1 MKYTHLSASIMAIG
15 LAAATHSA
23 AASKNPEDKFG
34 KFVASVELGY
44 IMTEGNTDST
54 SIVFKADIGN
64 ETESFRNQFSFDS
77 LYKEQDEDTKEV
89 DANGKPIKK
98 TVTKEEKY
106 SASAQTNYKVNEE
119 GDAIL
124 AFASYETNRFSTFH
138 YQASIATGYNTRL
151 LDSKTGFLD
160 LSIGPGYSFDALI
173 VEVNDQ
179 NQRVT
184 NGVDENGE
192 AIKVVLKDAQGN
204 PIMGDQENRNQLI
217 WRAAATYQRKIT
229 EQIKFRS
236 AYSIEDGDFNRKSEL
251 EASITMQVNG
261 SLAVKASIK
270 NKKNSADNS
279 DDKQNRI
286 TLVYNF

>member
-1 MKYTHLSASIMAIG
+1 MKHTRLTASILAVG
-15 LAAATHSA
+15 LAATTNSV
-23 AASKNPEDKFG
+23 AASKKPNDKFG

-44 IMTEGNTDST
+44 IMTSGNTDST

-77 LYKEQDEDTKEV
+77 LFKQQDEETDET
-89 DANGKPIKK
+89 DDSGKKLTQ

-124 AFASYETNRFSTFH
+124 AFASYETDRFSNFH

-184 NGVDENGE
+184 NGTNENGE

-204 PIMGDQENRNQLI
+204 PLMGDQENRNQLI

-236 AYSIEDGDFNRKSEL
+236 AYSIEDGDFNRKSEF

-261 SLAVKASIK
+261 SLAVKALFKS
-270 NKKNSADNS
+270 KKNSADNS

>member
-1 MKYTHLSASIMAIG
+1 MKHTRLTASILAVG
-15 LAAATHSA
+15 LAATTNSV
-23 AASKNPEDKFG
+23 AASKKPNDKLG

-44 IMTEGNTDST
+44 IMTSGNTDST
-54 SIVFKADIGN
+54 SVIFKADVGN

-77 LYKEQDEDTKEV
+77 LFKQQDEETGETD
-89 DANGKPIKK
+89 DSGKKLTA

-124 AFASYETNRFSTFH
+124 AFASYETNRFSAFH

-184 NGVDENGE
+184 NGTDENGK

-204 PIMGDQENRNQLI
+204 PLMGDQENRNQLI

-236 AYSIEDGDFNRKSEL
+236 AYSIEDGDFNRKSEF
-251 EASITMQVNG
+251 EASLTMQVNG

-270 NKKNSADNS
+270 SKKNSADKS

>member
-77 LYKEQDEDTKEV
+77 LYKEQDEEKQVDGEKVKE
-89 DANGKPIKK
+89 

-106 SASAQTNYKVNEE
+106 SASAQTNYKVNDE

-160 LSIGPGYSFDALI
+160 LSIGPGYSFDSLVVAVNEDNQQVDGSGNLI
-173 VEVNDQ
+173 TDGN
-179 NQRVT
+179 
-184 NGVDENGE
+184 
-192 AIKVVLKDAQGN
+192 GN